1 MGSEQSLPLKEP
13 HYNGNVRIV
22 NMDPT
27 FHDSVE
33 VIKIRKTTSETHD
46 DSTLANQSAG
56 GVLRPKTCFGGW
68 VAERLGAESVRS
80 NLLSAD
86 TFDSSP
92 DLELMFSTSAVA
104 NDLISPLHG
113 PYMDKDSNLATAFR
127 TNRDDLWMPSFD
139 EPPPPPPPSPPPM
152 EQPQSASQPKP
163 KIYNHVV
170 EDTRHPFFRDD
181 EEPAPEPKFCGVD
194 FEALSLWGLSS
205 DACGMDCA
213 LSMPF
218 FLEEKEETDDE
229 HDLMLNI
236 ELPRIAVPQHISR
249 ELLLDQAT
257 YHERKGHLPSAQAC
271 LEKSLELSTSQ
282 DDSDMTG
289 RAEALHKLGV
299 VRWKSGYYAESLGY
313 LRKALAMY
321 EKIFDCVPSN
331 DIWAVGNVGN
341 VIEKSELIADV
352 SNSIGRVNQS
362 MGEYTQATK
371 CFRRSVEIL
380 ASVLPTVDDFGNVYH
395 TSFARAIIGIGN
407 SYDAMGKSSK
417 AMGYYTNGLTVQ
429 RACLGRN
436 HVDVAATL
444 NSIGVIEEQGGNY
457 AQAMECHEEALWI
470 YKSQPGRGSLPVD
483 VAVTLNHIGFIYFLQ
498 GDYDSAMHTYT
509 DALKIME
516 DALGSGH
523 RNVAS
528 TMYSMGLVQMEKGQF
543 DEALKVYKKVLSIQR
558 SALGD
563 FHADVALT
571 LDAIADLYEKLDR
584 PEKAIQFCLKSLR
597 IRQRTLGNQHLHV
610 GLSLVRLGKI
620 YSRMD
625 ETFQSRQ
632 YFIDA
637 RKLYVLNGLAAE
649 DGRLQEVETFLK
661 L

>member
-1 MGSEQSLPLKEP
+1 MGAEQSVPMREP
-13 HYNGNVRIV
+13 HNNGKVRIV
-22 NMDPT
+22 NMDLT

-46 DSTLANQSAG
+46 DSTSEHQSAG
-56 GVLRPKTCFGGW
+56 SLLRPQTCFGGW
-68 VAERLGAESVRS
+68 VAERLGAESIRS

-86 TFDSSP
+86 SFHNSP
-92 DLELMFSTSAVA
+92 DLELMFSTSDVA

-113 PYMDKDSNLATAFR
+113 PYMEKDSNLTTAFR
-127 TNRDDLWMPSFD
+127 ANLDDLWIPLFD
-139 EPPPPPPPSPPPM
+139 DPPPPPPPSPPPPPPM
-152 EQPQSASQPKP
+152 EQPRSTSPPKP
-163 KIYNHVV
+163 KIYDHVL

-181 EEPAPEPKFCGVD
+181 EEPVPEPKFCGVD

-205 DACGMDCA
+205 DAFGLDCT
-213 LSMPF
+213 LNTPF
-218 FLEEKEETDDE
+218 FHEEDKKTDDE
-229 HDLMLNI
+229 HDLMLNV

-249 ELLLDQAT
+249 ELLLDEAT
-257 YHERKGHLPSAQAC
+257 YHERKGHLSSAQTC
-271 LEKSLELSTSQ
+271 LEKSLKLSTSQ
-282 DDSDMTG
+282 DDCDMTG

-313 LRKALAMY
+313 LNKALAMY

-331 DIWAVGNVGN
+331 DIWAVGNV
-341 VIEKSELIADV
+341 IEKSELIADV
-352 SNSIGRVNQS
+352 LNSIGRVHQS
-362 MGEYTQATK
+362 MGEYAQATK
-371 CFRRSVEIL
+371 CFRRSVEML
-380 ASVLPTVDDFGNVYH
+380 ASVLPTVDEFGNVYH

-407 SYDAMGKSSK
+407 SYDAMGKSCK
-417 AMGYYTNGLTVQ
+417 AMGYYTNGLSVQ

-436 HVDVAATL
+436 HVDIAATL
-444 NSIGVIEEQGGNY
+444 NSIGVIEVQGANY
-457 AQAMECHEEALWI
+457 DQAMECHDEALWI

-498 GDYDSAMHTYT
+498 GDYVNAMHTYT

-528 TMYSMGLVQMEKGQF
+528 TMYSMGLVHMEQGEF
-543 DEALKVYKKVLSIQR
+543 DEALKAYKKVLSIQR

-571 LDAIADLYEKLDR
+571 LDALADLYEKLDR
-584 PEKAIQFCLKSLR
+584 PEKAVQFCLKSLR

-610 GLSLVRLGKI
+610 GLSLVRLGKL

-637 RKLYVLNGLAAE
+637 RKLYVQNGLAAE
-649 DGRLQEVETFLK
+649 DGRLQEVDTCLK